1 MKHTSKYNGMNK
13 VKQIVSSALAVV
25 GLLLVVAWSE
35 NLGVVIATKV
45 AAGVL
50 LYIAGRLAG
59 FRNIF
64 KEA

>member
-1 MKHTSKYNGMNK
+1 MKA
-13 VKQIVSSALAVV
+13 VKRIISSTFAIV

-45 AAGVL
+45 AAAVL
-50 LYIAGRLAG
+50 LVIASRLAG

-64 KEA
+64 REA

>member
-1 MKHTSKYNGMNK
+1 MNK

-59 FRNIF
+59 FRKIF

>member
-1 MKHTSKYNGMNK
+1 MKAKR
-13 VKQIVSSALAVV
+13 IISSTFAIV

-45 AAGVL
+45 AAAVL
-50 LYIAGRLAG
+50 LVIASRMAG